1 MLLCQHIKLE
11 TKYLNNGKKKEPK
24 IGRCEMRFRETAG
37 GSVVEG
43 GRGGHRGPVGVRAA
57 RRGTAPDRGT
67 QSNLCVSDPSSVR
80 R

>member
-43 GRGGHRGPVGVRAA
+43 GRGGGGA
-57 RRGTAPDRGT
+57 TAGQSECGQVPDRRT
-67 QSNLCVSDPSSVR
+67 QSNLCVSDLSSVR